1 MIEEQER
8 KELLTVSTNDLMDKY
23 REKYNQAE
31 FDLAVKDQQIAN
43 LLKKIE
49 EQEQRIGVLKVQVQ
63 AQPKPDQSKA
73 KPVIDGSAKEKD
85 HKNK

>member
-31 FDLAVKDQQIAN
+31 FDLAVKGQQIAN

-49 EQEQRIGVLKVQVQ
+49 EQKQRIGVLKVQVQ
-63 AQPKPDQSKA
+63 AQPKP
-73 KPVIDGSAKEKD
+73 KPVIDGSVKEKD

>member
-8 KELLTVSTNDLMDKY
+8 KELLTVSTNDLMAKY

-31 FDLAVKDQQIAN
+31 FDLAVKDQQIEN
-43 LLKKIE
+43 LLKKID

-63 AQPKPDQSKA
+63 AQPKP
-73 KPVIDGSAKEKD
+73 KPVIDGSVKEKD

>member
-31 FDLAVKDQQIAN
+31 FDLAVKGQQIAN

-49 EQEQRIGVLKVQVQ
+49 EQEQRIGVLKVQ
-63 AQPKPDQSKA
+63 AQPKP
-73 KPVIDGSAKEKD
+73 KPVIDGSVKEKD